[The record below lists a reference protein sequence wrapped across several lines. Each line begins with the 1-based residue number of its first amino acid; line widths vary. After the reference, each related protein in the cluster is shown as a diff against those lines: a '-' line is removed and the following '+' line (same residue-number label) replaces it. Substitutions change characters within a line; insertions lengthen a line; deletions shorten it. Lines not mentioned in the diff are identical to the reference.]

1 MKKVFLYIIVLLSII
16 YILLC
21 MRYYIFNFQDDTTLF
36 IEDSSVDKVRDD
48 NKLTYYQFPPDYN
61 IQDNKG
67 LSVSKKI
74 NRSLVSRKIYFIG
87 KDTEQLSVYI
97 FYPNQTDIL
106 LDIENQSKFD
116 KTIESVFGFIEVQI
130 SKLNAACSINIPIP
144 SEHFLTPEEIAIS
157 MKEVRSLE

>member
-1 MKKVFLYIIVLLSII
+1 
-16 YILLC
+16 

-116 KTIESVFGFIEVQI
+116 KTIESVFGFSFHKTLNNFKMTSDFDITKHYE
-130 SKLNAACSINIPIP
+130 KLEFLEIPITGGQLIYVP
-144 SEHFLTPEEIAIS
+144 KGFWFYTDDTS
-157 MKEVRSLE
+157 MLRQM

>member
-1 MKKVFLYIIVLLSII
+1 
-16 YILLC
+16 

-116 KTIESVFGFIEVQI
+116 KTIESVFGFHSIKHLII
-130 SKLNAACSINIPIP
+130 SK
-144 SEHFLTPEEIAIS
+144 
-157 MKEVRSLE
+157 